1 MALVK
6 RFRDGS
12 ILEFNQGNF
21 DRFCVYLT
29 RPGREKYAPLDIEC
43 FGKLLEFGLIY
54 GNEEVYN
61 DFVQVYDATNNR
73 VEENTLNLIDQISD
87 YYGHDDL
94 EVSILFTVLY
104 MAMIAEENKEKTK
117 LGKRIKRL
125 GVHQVLIENHTIDQ
139 AANFS
144 RGLGWREIDA
154 NCIQRGF

>member
-12 ILEFNQGNF
+12 ILEFDKGNF

-29 RPGREKYAPLDIEC
+29 RPGRRKFAPSDEQC
-43 FGKLLEFGLIY
+43 FDKLLEIGLIY
-54 GNEEVYN
+54 GREEVYN

-73 VEENTLNLIDQISD
+73 VEENTLNLIDQISNH
-87 YYGHDDL
+87 YGQGAL
-94 EVSILFTVLY
+94 NVSILFTVLY
-104 MAMIAEENKEKTK
+104 MAMIAEENKKNTR

-125 GVHQVLIENHTIDQ
+125 GVHQVLMENYTIDQ

-144 RGLGWREIDA
+144 IGLGWRDIDA